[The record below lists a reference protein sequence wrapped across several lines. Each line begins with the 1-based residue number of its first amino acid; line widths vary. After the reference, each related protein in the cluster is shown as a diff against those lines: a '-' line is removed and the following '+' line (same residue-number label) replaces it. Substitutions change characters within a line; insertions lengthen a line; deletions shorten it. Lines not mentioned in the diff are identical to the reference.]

1 MKAAVNPRYGSP
13 DVIEVREVPKPEP
26 RAGDVLVKVHA
37 TTVSRRLQAGDLH
50 AVIDRRYPPEA
61 IVDAYR
67 YVEAGQKTRIVVI
80 DVAQANP
87 RTVAPELQ
95 RDA

>member
-1 MKAAVNPRYGSP
+1 MDQRYGSP
-13 DVIEVREVPKPEP
+13 DVIEVREVPKPAP
-26 RAGDVLVKVHA
+26 RAGEVPVRVHA

-50 AVIDRRYPPEA
+50 AVIDRRYPLEA

-67 YVEAGQKTRIVVI
+67 YVEAGEKTGIVVI
-80 DVAQANP
+80 DVPPANP

-95 RDA
+95 WDA